1 MQRED
6 IARRIEER
14 ARALDA
20 GTLTR
25 RDLDRWIEGVRRS
38 ARFELVTS
46 HAQLEEIRRA
56 SRYPKLQAVLQPA
69 KVGVMINNL
78 QRALV
83 LEQLPRHFE
92 ADDPDDA
99 FLLAMADAGKADYL
113 VTGDR
118 RAGLLQRG
126 HLGRTRI
133 LTPAAFCTEVLKT

>member
-1 MQRED
+1 MRVVLD
-6 IARRIEER
+6 TNILFSALISPHGAPDAIYR
-14 ARALDA
+14 A
-20 GTLTR
+20 
-25 RDLDRWIEGVRRS
+25 WRS

-46 HAQLEEIRRA
+46 RAQLEEIRRA
-56 SRYPKLQAVLQPA
+56 SRYPKLQAVLQPV
-69 KVGVMINNL
+69 KVGVMISNL

-83 LEQLPRHFE
+83 LEQLPHHFE

-99 FLLAMADAGKADYL
+99 FLLAMAGVGNADYL

-133 LTPAAFCTEVLKT
+133 LTPAVFCTEVLKA

>member
-1 MQRED
+1 MRVVLD
-6 IARRIEER
+6 TNILFSALISPHGAPDAIYR
-14 ARALDA
+14 A
-20 GTLTR
+20 
-25 RDLDRWIEGVRRS
+25 WRS

-46 HAQLEEIRRA
+46 RAQLEEIRRA
-56 SRYPKLQAVLQPA
+56 SRYPKLQAVLQPV

-83 LEQLPRHFE
+83 LEQLPHHFE

-99 FLLAMADAGKADYL
+99 FLLAMAGAGNVDYL

-133 LTPAAFCTEVLKT
+133 LTPTVFCTEVLKA